1 MQRIN
6 EALKR
11 ELESPRLSKLEYG
24 SYEHI
29 VEDAMSEL
37 EHVQAPLT
45 RDELKRGMLNLLRIL
60 MELRVRKALIALVEG
75 DLDPGTLLEEE
86 RALLGPLMALAHRP
100 ETTAHEE
107 RVFVVLGSRISRVV
121 TSDLARVG
129 PLERGDVAVVPR
141 EDSERLARE
150 GNGVVI
156 RGPKLV

>member
-11 ELESPRLSKLEYG
+11 ELESPRLSRLEYR

-29 VEDAMSEL
+29 AEEVMREV

-45 RDELKRGMLNLLRIL
+45 KDELKRGALNLLRIL
-60 MELRVRKALIALVEG
+60 MELRIRKALIALMEG
-75 DLDPGTLLEEE
+75 NLDRASLLEEE
-86 RALLGPLMALAHRP
+86 RLLLGPLMALAHRP
-100 ETTAHEE
+100 EAATHVE
-107 RVFVVLGSRISRVV
+107 RVFVVLGSGISRVV

-129 PLERGDVAVVPR
+129 PLERGDIAVVPR

-150 GNGVVI
+150 GNGVVV
-156 RGPKLV
+156 RGVRLV